1 MQTEK
6 DYLKDGQSLY
16 KHRPVSTLRRCK
28 RSHENIQ
35 PCNVAALMIKDGFII
50 NFQIPGLSRLKST

>member
-6 DYLKDGQSLY
+6 DYLKEGQSLY
-16 KHRPVSTLRRCK
+16 KHRTLSTLHRCN
-28 RSHENIQ
+28 RSHKSIQ
-35 PCNVAALMIKDGFII
+35 PCNVAALMIKDGFIT